1 MSCFQFI
8 DAERANHPV
17 ARLCRVLEVSR
28 SGFYAWQGRP
38 LSARSCSDRQLAM
51 RIGEAH
57 EQSRRT
63 YGAPRIHAVL
73 ARAGTQVARKR
84 VARLMKQAG
93 IEGVSRRRGRRSLTK
108 ANPAAP
114 KAPDRVGRRF
124 FADGPNQL
132 WVTDITYIATSEGWL
147 YLAIVVDMF
156 SRRIVGWSM
165 RDDLTAPLVVD
176 ALDMATT
183 RRRPDPG
190 CIAHSDRGAQYT
202 SVIYGQA
209 LATHGLAASMGK
221 RGCAYDN
228 AACESVMSTIKS
240 EIDTINRGR
249 PHPGRRAARLA
260 VFDYIE
266 AFYNRLR
273 LHSALGY
280 LSPEEFE
287 QLHADETQP
296 VEMPARGQA
305 QGPDPSPWTALRADH
320 ITTGP
325 TTTGSAG

>member
-38 LSARSCSDRQLAM
+38 PSARSGSDRQLAM

-132 WVTDITYIATSEGWL
+132 
-147 YLAIVVDMF
+147 
-156 SRRIVGWSM
+156 
-165 RDDLTAPLVVD
+165 
-176 ALDMATT
+176 
-183 RRRPDPG
+183 
-190 CIAHSDRGAQYT
+190 
-202 SVIYGQA
+202 
-209 LATHGLAASMGK
+209 
-221 RGCAYDN
+221 
-228 AACESVMSTIKS
+228 
-240 EIDTINRGR
+240 
-249 PHPGRRAARLA
+249 
-260 VFDYIE
+260 
-266 AFYNRLR
+266 
-273 LHSALGY
+273 
-280 LSPEEFE
+280 
-287 QLHADETQP
+287 
-296 VEMPARGQA
+296 
-305 QGPDPSPWTALRADH
+305 
-320 ITTGP
+320 
-325 TTTGSAG
+325 

>member
-1 MSCFQFI
+1 
-8 DAERANHPV
+8 
-17 ARLCRVLEVSR
+17 
-28 SGFYAWQGRP
+28 
-38 LSARSCSDRQLAM
+38 
-51 RIGEAH
+51 
-57 EQSRRT
+57 
-63 YGAPRIHAVL
+63 
-73 ARAGTQVARKR
+73 
-84 VARLMKQAG
+84 MK
-93 IEGVSRRRGRRSLTK
+93 
-108 ANPAAP
+108 
-114 KAPDRVGRRF
+114 
-124 FADGPNQL
+124 
-132 WVTDITYIATSEGWL
+132 
-147 YLAIVVDMF
+147 
-156 SRRIVGWSM
+156 
-165 RDDLTAPLVVD
+165 DDLTTPLVVD

-183 RRRPDPG
+183 RRRPGPG

-209 LATHGLAASMGK
+209 LATHGLEASMGK

-273 LHSALGY
+273 IHSALGY

-296 VEMPARGQA
+296 VEMPARRRSDQLGRTPHPTHLRCPRKRVKPKPKPKPTA
-305 QGPDPSPWTALRADH
+305 LSEALRAA
-320 ITTGP
+320 TRAAGVSPKASLNFKTGHGRAERRLLHGFP
-325 TTTGSAG
+325 LDS